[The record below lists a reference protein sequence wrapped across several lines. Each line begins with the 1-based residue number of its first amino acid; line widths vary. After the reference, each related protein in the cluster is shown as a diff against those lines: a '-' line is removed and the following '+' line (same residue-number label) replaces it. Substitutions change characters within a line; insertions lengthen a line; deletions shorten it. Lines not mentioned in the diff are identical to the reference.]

1 MAEESKLN
9 IADSTAVY
17 VNLVKASNNLH
28 AALAIAQRTP
38 DDPFAVEVCRRL
50 NENLEAAKADW
61 NDRYPPPPPTPI
73 AA

>member
-1 MAEESKLN
+1 VADETKLN
-9 IADSTAVY
+9 IADSTAIY

-38 DDPFAVEVCRRL
+38 DDPFAVEALRRL
-50 NENLEAAKADW
+50 NENLETAKADW
-61 NDRYPPPPPTPI
+61 SERYPPPPPF